1 MQQNHSGRIAVIVAV
16 LVAAIWMIFPSLF
29 SNPLSLFNPKIPFSQ
44 KHNLK
49 PGIDMVG
56 GTSLLYEIKPPAG
69 SVAQADLAER
79 VMEALK
85 KRVDPDGVRNLIW
98 RPQGNTR
105 LEIQMPMTNQTTDAD
120 KIRKAFSDAQAQL
133 EATNV
138 RPAEVIAA
146 VKTMTGDQRAEAIKR
161 LAGGSERR
169 DKLFGALRA
178 EWDAARA
185 AETKRD
191 ADAQ

>member
-16 LVAAIWMIFPSLF
+16 LIAAIWMIFPSLF
-29 SNPLSLFNPKIPFSQ
+29 SNPLYLFNMKVPFSQ

-105 LEIQMPMTNQTTDAD
+105 LEIQMPMGQNAEEA
-120 KIRKAFSDAQAQL
+120 KKAREDLALAQQEL
-133 EATNV
+133 ESTNV
-138 RPAEVIAA
+138 RIGDVRAA
-146 VKTMTGDQRAEAIKR
+146 LQITDRAEREKR
-161 LAGGSERR
+161 VLDLALGY
-169 DKLFGALRA
+169 A
-178 EWDAARA
+178 
-185 AETKRD
+185 
-191 ADAQ
+191 